1 MTPSLRLSFYL
12 HYFRGD
18 IAELPKDMVTVKTQ
32 DDCLQHIIAM
42 PLAGMPEEFS
52 HEWLLEQTKEILKAH
67 QALIL
72 KPTEDLVISKDF
84 LVIIVDGWHPLKPQE
99 VKEVEDSDEDDGKPK
114 PEKKK
119 EPEIP
124 PLENYNCAACTMEN
138 PVSVSECSICTKPK
152 PPMAEL

>member
-1 MTPSLRLSFYL
+1 MISKQIEIPDWMTPSLRLSFYL

-18 IAELPKDMVTVKTQ
+18 IAELPKDMVNVKTQ

-72 KPTEDLVISKDF
+72 KPTKIWLSARIS
-84 LVIIVDGWHPLKPQE
+84 
-99 VKEVEDSDEDDGKPK
+99 
-114 PEKKK
+114 
-119 EPEIP
+119 
-124 PLENYNCAACTMEN
+124 
-138 PVSVSECSICTKPK
+138 
-152 PPMAEL
+152 